1 MAFSKEVFGV
11 KRGGVSR
18 VSSRPGPRKWG
29 ENSGKIGCV
38 SQPALL
44 VGSLLQLAVQFLGTV
59 LNVHKMQIM
68 GA

>member
-18 VSSRPGPRKWG
+18 VASRPRKWG